1 MVQIMKKLIMVA
13 EVVVG
18 VVGVFVVVVA
28 MMSASEAVEV
38 CECERRILD
47 LLVKWL
53 IRRSVEVL
61 CEQVCVIRN
70 VDTARRA

>member
-13 EVVVG
+13 VVVKEVVV
-18 VVGVFVVVVA
+18 VFVVVVA
-28 MMSASEAVEV
+28 MIDALEAVEV
-38 CECERRILD
+38 CECERRVLD

-53 IRRSVEVL
+53 IRRTVEVL

-70 VDTARRA
+70 VSTARRA

>member
-1 MVQIMKKLIMVA
+1 M
-13 EVVVG
+13 G

>member
-1 MVQIMKKLIMVA
+1 MKKLIMVA
-13 EVVVG
+13 
-18 VVGVFVVVVA
+18 VVVA
-28 MMSASEAVEV
+28 MIDALGAVEV

-53 IRRSVEVL
+53 IRKSVEVL

-70 VDTARRA
+70 VSTARRA